1 MNARRLSER
10 ARAGTKADTLAVD
23 PSALLEDV
31 LGHLRELFNVRQGS
45 VPIRPDYGMPDFN
58 DVIHAFPAA
67 AEILRAEIVRQ
78 IEKFEPRL
86 DDFTVR
92 YVPSPERPLS
102 MIFRIAAS
110 LPLEGAGRISVE
122 TEVAGDG
129 MVRVST

>member
-10 ARAGTKADTLAVD
+10 ARAGAKADSLAVD

-86 DDFTVR
+86 DEVTVR

-102 MIFRIAAS
+102 MIFQIAAI

-129 MVRVST
+129 MVRVSA